1 MILEV
6 TKIENGLNWLGE
18 DRFFTNLYYEN
29 GYEASDPIN
38 LTIELDNQIYGM
50 CVETASLDGI
60 MYETSEEFATAVFS

>member
-6 TKIENGLNWLGE
+6 TKIENGLNWSGV

-29 GYEASDPIN
+29 GYEALDPIN

-50 CVETASLDGI
+50 CVETSTLDGI
-60 MYETSEEFATAVFS
+60 KYSDSQEFATAVFS